1 MTNRGNNNPYTLTM
15 DNCIP
20 LLTIVT
26 NAYNE
31 VEKLTA
37 DIPLLCT
44 QLRVCQ
50 QCGYVLSSEN
60 KK

>member
-1 MTNRGNNNPYTLTM
+1 MTNRGNNNPYTLTL

-26 NAYNE
+26 NAYYR

-37 DIPLLCT
+37 DLPLLCT
-44 QLRVCQ
+44 ELWV
-50 QCGYVLSSEN
+50 
-60 KK
+60 

>member
-1 MTNRGNNNPYTLTM
+1 MINRGNNKQHTFTL

-37 DIPLLCT
+37 DISPFVYSTTGMSAMWVCT
-44 QLRVCQ
+44 VIR
-50 QCGYVLSSEN
+50 E
-60 KK
+60 

>member
-1 MTNRGNNNPYTLTM
+1 MTNRRINNPYTLTL

-31 VEKLTA
+31 VEKLKA

-44 QLRVCQ
+44 QLR
-50 QCGYVLSSEN
+50 E
-60 KK
+60 